1 MMKIRNILVSLAV
14 LTGTASFAQLPD
26 AATIAAKM
34 YPGWNLGNT
43 MEANNS
49 GQNFTNNV
57 GLGGET
63 AWQST
68 KTTQEVIDFVKSQGF
83 RSVRIPCNWVCGH
96 ISDASA
102 VTIDAQ
108 WMARVKE
115 IVDYCIGSGLY
126 VLLNDHYDGG
136 WVQNTLEDVSE
147 ATVTQNCATMK
158 IIWTQIATTFK
169 DYDEHLLL
177 AGMNEPGLDKTFK
190 AENVAAL
197 QKYEQA
203 FIDAVRATGGN
214 NATRTLVVQGPST
227 DIDQTYNL
235 YEMSGIT
242 DPAGS
247 GRLMLEVHFYSP
259 WQFCGLEE
267 DADWGKAWYF
277 WGSANHVPSG
287 TLAVRN
293 TSSSYEESYVQSQFK
308 KMKTKYADKGYPII
322 LGEYGCQWRNVGNT
336 VAQNR
341 HNASV
346 KLFHQTVNQ
355 QGPTNGIVPF
365 VWDINVQSQGGT
377 KGIMTVLNRSAKS
390 VYCSYAMD
398 GITAG
403 VTSTTWGGPTSG
415 ISTVPF
421 DRSADSKDA
430 ATFNILGQRVSPDAK
445 GLVIIG
451 GKKYVR
457 R

>member
-1 MMKIRNILVSLAV
+1 MGLAV
-14 LTGTASFAQLPD
+14 LSCTASYAQLPD

-158 IIWTQIATTFK
+158 TIWTQIATTFK

-287 TLAVRN
+287 TWAVRN

-308 KMKTKYADKGYPII
+308 KMKTKYADKGYPVL
-322 LGEYGCQWRNVGNT
+322 LGEYGANWRSLSNSSV
-336 VAQNR
+336 QKK
-341 HNASV
+341 HDASI
-346 KLFHQTVNQ
+346 KLFNEVVCREAIKH
-355 QGPTNGIVPF
+355 GLIPF
-365 VWDINVQSQGGT
+365 VWDINSTNQNGSSGV
-377 KGIMTVLNRSAKS
+377 MTVLNRSAKT
-390 VYCSYAMD
+390 VFCTPAME
-398 GITAG
+398 GIAAG
-403 VTSTTWGGPTSG
+403 VKAATWGGPVTG
-415 ISTVPF
+415 IRDVVLSTAKNGAIY
-421 DRSADSKDA
+421 DLS
-430 ATFNILGQRVSPDAK
+430 GQRVEAPFR
-445 GLVIIG
+445 GICIRN
-451 GKKYVR
+451 GKKYFMR
-457 R
+457 

>member
-1 MMKIRNILVSLAV
+1 MMKIRNILMGLAV
-14 LTGTASFAQLPD
+14 LSCTASFAQLPD
-26 AATIAAKM
+26 AATIAPKM

-96 ISDASA
+96 ISDASS

-136 WVQNTLEDVSE
+136 WVEKSFTDISE
-147 ATVTQNCATMK
+147 ATITKNCATMQT
-158 IIWTQIATTFK
+158 IWTQIANTFR
-169 DYDEHLLL
+169 DYDEHLLFGGL
-177 AGMNEPGLDKTFK
+177 NEPDCSNQAQT
-190 AENVAAL
+190 NAL
-197 QKYEQA
+197 IRYEQA

-214 NATRTLVVQGPST
+214 NATRTLVVQGPGT
-227 DIDQTYNL
+227 DIEKTNDWFDVTQL
-235 YEMSGIT
+235 T
-242 DPAGS
+242 DAAGS
-247 GRLMLEVHFYSP
+247 GRLMVEVHYYTP
-259 WQFCGLEE
+259 PQFTGVWENG
-267 DADWGKAWYF
+267 APIYF
-277 WGSANHVPSG
+277 WGSGNHVASG
-287 TLAVRN
+287 AWTKYNA
-293 TSSSYEESYVQSQFK
+293 TWGEESDVQQYFQL
-308 KMKTKYADKGYPII
+308 MKTKFADKGYPVL
-322 LGEYGCQWRNVGNT
+322 LGEYGANWRKFSNT
-336 VAQNR
+336 YVQNK
-341 HNASV
+341 HNASI
-346 KLFHQTVNQ
+346 KAFNKTVCQEAVNH
-355 QGPTNGIVPF
+355 GMIPF
-365 VWDINVQSQGGT
+365 LWDINVANQGTPASSSVGSD
-377 KGIMTVLNRSAKS
+377 GIMTVINRANRT
-390 VYCSYAMD
+390 VFCTPAME
-398 GITAG
+398 GITEGSAAA
-403 VTSTTWGGPTSG
+403 TWGGPTSG
-415 ISTVPF
+415 IGTVPF
-421 DRSADSKDA
+421 DRSADVKS
-430 ATFNILGQRVSPDAK
+430 TQVFNVLGQRVSPTTK